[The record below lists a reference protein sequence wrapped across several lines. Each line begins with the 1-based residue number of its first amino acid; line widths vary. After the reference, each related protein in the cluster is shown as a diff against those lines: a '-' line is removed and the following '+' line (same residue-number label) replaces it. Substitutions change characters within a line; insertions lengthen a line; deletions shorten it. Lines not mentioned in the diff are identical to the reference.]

1 MKNSKIT
8 INVESLGDETVKA
21 NFTGGAKNFNELMS
35 LGSAILNTF
44 LASATTIIKNNDKDL
59 DMPDEILKLTILD
72 SLVDK
77 IFDLA
82 QTEKKDNSADN
93 EKKVD
98 DFLNNILNGLK
109 GDED

>member
-1 MKNSKIT
+1 MNNSKIT
-8 INVESLGDETVKA
+8 INVESLGDETVHAK
-21 NFTGGAKNFNELMS
+21 FTGGAKNFNELMS

-77 IFDLA
+77 IFNLA
-82 QTEKKDNSADN
+82 QIEDSADN

-98 DFLNNILNGLK
+98 EFLNNIIK
-109 GDED
+109 GMKGAEQ

>member
-1 MKNSKIT
+1 MENSKIT
-8 INVESLGDETVKA
+8 INVESIGADSIQSK
-21 NFTGGAKNFNELMS
+21 FTGGAKNFNELMS

-72 SLVDK
+72 SLIDK
-77 IFDLA
+77 IFNLD
-82 QTEKKDNSADN
+82 QIEDSADN

-98 DFLNNILNGLK
+98 DFLSNIIK
-109 GDED
+109 GMKGAE

>member
-1 MKNSKIT
+1 MNNSKIT
-8 INVESLGDETVKA
+8 INVESLGDETVHAK
-21 NFTGGAKNFNELMS
+21 FTGGAKNFNELMS

-77 IFDLA
+77 IFNLA
-82 QTEKKDNSADN
+82 PTEQTDNTDN

-98 DFLNNILNGLK
+98 DFLTNILNGLK
-109 GDED
+109 GSDE